1 MFIHICTM
9 LFFSDLLVGMKVDRS
24 KDEDDLRKKETRG
37 QQVKRLVSKTKQDVQ
52 QTRFVQRKSS
62 QSSEQHTDR
71 RDFKRR

>member
-1 MFIHICTM
+1 M

-52 QTRFVQRKSS
+52 QTRFIQRKSS